1 MKNFIKTWAY
11 RFDATLGP
19 CLIVYAVMAL
29 INAQCIF
36 QTKSDE
42 FTGMGA
48 WFTAKHLDFVFLG
61 AFIAIILIHVL
72 FISTLAAAFN
82 DSAAVKSRTLFFRT
96 IYNILYFF
104 SACGYSGSFLAD
116 CTEAFL

>member
-61 AFIAIILIHVL
+61 AFIAIILIHVMYL
-72 FISTLAAAFN
+72 QRYYLYRPLQRRLMILP
-82 DSAAVKSRTLFFRT
+82 AVKSRTLFFPN
-96 IYNILYFF
+96 YLQ
-104 SACGYSGSFLAD
+104 YSLLF
-116 CTEAFL
+116 